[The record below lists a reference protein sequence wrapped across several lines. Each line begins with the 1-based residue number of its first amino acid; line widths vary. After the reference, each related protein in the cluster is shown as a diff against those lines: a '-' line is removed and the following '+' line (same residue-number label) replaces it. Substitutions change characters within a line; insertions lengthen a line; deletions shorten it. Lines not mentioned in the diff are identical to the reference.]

1 MTGRMV
7 KHRARI
13 MGTGVTT
20 LDFEESAK
28 TFKARVVG
36 NEEAVSCSVFLIVE
50 LADGCGVDPGYHTI
64 DN

>member
-1 MTGRMV
+1 M

-13 MGTGVTT
+13 MGT

-28 TFKARVVG
+28 IFTARVVG
-36 NEEAVSCSVFLIVE
+36 NEEAVSCSVSLIVE
-50 LADGCGVDPGYHTI
+50 LANGCGVDPGYHTM

>member
-1 MTGRMV
+1 
-7 KHRARI
+7 